1 MSETISVSSVIGGT
15 DDKTMTMET
24 GRLAPLAGGAV
35 LARLGRTEVLV
46 TATASPG
53 AREGA
58 HFFPLTVDIEER
70 MFSAGKIPG
79 SFFRR
84 EGRASEQAT
93 LACRLIDRPL
103 RPAFP
108 DGFRNEVHVVGL
120 VLGADQQNPY
130 DVLTLN
136 AASAALGIS
145 GIPFGGPIGAVRV
158 AYTSDGRWIPH
169 PTYADGDESTFEMVV
184 AGRIGA
190 DGDVAVMMV
199 EAAGT
204 PGCWGHYE
212 AGAPKVS
219 ESVLAEGL
227 EASKQWVTE
236 AVALQRR
243 LIATAGVKPTMDYEL
258 ASDYSDDV
266 AAAVAEVGRDQ
277 LAEALAIADKA
288 TRGDAERSAAETIT
302 AAVAERFADTEGV
315 EKQIKAAIRSLSKT
329 IVRERILAEGLRI
342 DGRGTSDLRPL
353 SAEVGVIAM
362 THGSGLFQ
370 RGETQVLNV
379 TTLGTQ
385 RMDQIV
391 DGIDPTERKRYFH
404 HYNFPPFSTGEA
416 GFMRGP
422 RRREVGH
429 GALAEKA
436 LLPVVPGFDEF
447 PYTIRLVS
455 EVLAS
460 NGSSSM
466 ASVCGSSMSL
476 MDAGVPIKAPV
487 AGIAMGLIND
497 GDRYVTLTD
506 ILGAEDAFGDMDFK
520 VAGTA
525 DFVTALQLDT
535 KIDGIP
541 ASVLADALEQAR
553 EARMSVLDVMRS
565 AIEAPRD
572 DVGETAPK
580 IISFEIPTD
589 KIGEVIGPKG
599 KVINAIQEE
608 TGAAVMV
615 DEDENGAKVSIAATD
630 RAAVAAAEERVRA
643 IVSPPEVELGAVYTG
658 KVVNIT
664 GFGAFVNILPGRD
677 GLVHISK
684 LGGGRRLDRVEEVL
698 SLDDEITVRVDQ
710 VDGNNR
716 ISLIPVGDGDSE
728 ESGGDGSWERS
739 TRDGGDRRS
748 SDRRDDRGRG
758 DRDGGRDR
766 GRDGGRDGGRDRD
779 RDGGRDRGRDGG
791 RDRDRDGGRD
801 RDRDGGRDRGRD
813 GGRDRDRDGGRD
825 RDRDGGRD
833 RDRDG
838 GRDRDRDGGRDRDRD
853 GGRDRDRDG
862 GRDRD
867 RDGGRDRDRDGGR
880 DRGRDGGRDRGR
892 DDRRDRPRQDSPGR
906 DSTSGLE
913 EVSFAEEFDRMV
925 TTDFGD
931 LGPAEPPSRPRRR
944 RRD

>member
-1 MSETISVSSVIGGT
+1 MNEAISVSGAIGGT
-15 DDKTMTMET
+15 DGKQMTLET
-24 GRLAPLAGGAV
+24 GRLAALAGGAV

-46 TATASPG
+46 TATASESP
-53 AREGA
+53 REGA
-58 HFFPLTVDIEER
+58 NFFPLTVDIEER

-108 DGFRNEVHVVGL
+108 DGFRNDVHVVGL
-120 VLGADQQNPY
+120 VLGADQENPY

-136 AASAALGIS
+136 AASAALGMS
-145 GIPFGGPIGAVRV
+145 GIPFGGPIGAVRIG
-158 AYTSDGRWIPH
+158 YTAEGQWIPH
-169 PTYADGDESTFEMVV
+169 PTYPEADGCTFEMVI
-184 AGRIGA
+184 AGRVLA

-204 PGCWGHYE
+204 PGSVGHYE
-212 AGAPKVS
+212 AGAPKVD
-219 ESVLAEGL
+219 EAVLADGL
-227 EASKQWVTE
+227 EASKRWISD

-258 ASDYSDDV
+258 MADYSPDV
-266 AAAVAEVGRDQ
+266 SEAVAEIGRDQ
-277 LAEALAIADKA
+277 LAEVQQIADKSERLA
-288 TRGDAERSAAETIT
+288 AERSAAESII
-302 AAVAERFADTEGV
+302 AAVAERFDAVEDV
-315 EKQIKAAIRSLSKT
+315 EKQAKAAIRSLSKS
-329 IVRERILAEGLRI
+329 IVRERVLTEGRRI
-342 DGRGTSDLRPL
+342 DGRGTADLRPV
-353 SAEVGVIAM
+353 SAEVGVISM

-391 DGIDPTERKRYFH
+391 DGIDPTERKRYLH

-422 RRREVGH
+422 RRREIGH

-436 LLPVVPGFDEF
+436 LLPVIPGIEEF
-447 PYTIRLVS
+447 PYTVRLVS
-455 EVLAS
+455 EVLSS

-466 ASVCGSSMSL
+466 ASVCASSLSL

-487 AGIAMGLIND
+487 AGIAMGLINE
-497 GDRYVTLTD
+497 GDRYVALTD

-520 VAGTA
+520 VAGSE
-525 DFVTALQLDT
+525 DFITALQLDT

-541 ASVLADALEQAR
+541 ASVLAAALEQAR
-553 EARMSVLDVMRS
+553 EARMQILEIMRG
-565 AIEAPRD
+565 AIDGPRD

-580 IISFEIPTD
+580 IVTFEIPTD

-599 KVINAIQEE
+599 KVINALQDE
-608 TGAAVMV
+608 TGAEIMV
-615 DEDENGAKVSIAATD
+615 DEDATGARVAVAAAD
-630 RAAVAAAEERVRA
+630 RTAVAAAEERIRA
-643 IVSPPEVELGAVYTG
+643 IVFPPEVEIGAVYTG
-658 KVVNIT
+658 RVVNIT

-716 ISLIPVGDGDSE
+716 ISLIPVGGDD
-728 ESGGDGSWERS
+728 DGSDGAGGRPERERS
-739 TRDGGDRRS
+739 SRDGG
-748 SDRRDDRGRG
+748 RDGGRDRG
-758 DRDGGRDR
+758 RDGGRDR
-766 GRDGGRDGGRDRD
+766 GRDGGRDGGRDR
-779 RDGGRDRGRDGG
+779 GRDGG
-791 RDRDRDGGRD
+791 RGGGRE
-801 RDRDGGRDRGRD
+801 
-813 GGRDRDRDGGRD
+813 
-825 RDRDGGRD
+825 
-833 RDRDG
+833 
-838 GRDRDRDGGRDRDRD
+838 
-853 GGRDRDRDG
+853 
-862 GRDRD
+862 
-867 RDGGRDRDRDGGR
+867 
-880 DRGRDGGRDRGR
+880 
-892 DDRRDRPRQDSPGR
+892 RQGSRSDQPAAET
-906 DSTSGLE
+906 STGIE

-925 TTDFGD
+925 AQDFGD
-931 LGPAEPPSRPRRR
+931 LGPADSPGRPRRR
-944 RRD
+944 RN